1 MEKNKKKQ
9 TFENSIK
16 KLEDIVEQLESGK
29 IDLEESVSLY
39 EEGMKLKIFCE
50 ERLKEVEL
58 KIKTIKLQNGKISK
72 EEFKE
77 G

>member
-39 EEGMKLKIFCE
+39 EAGVKLKIFCQ

-58 KIKTIKLQNGKISK
+58 KIKTIKLQIGKVSK